1 MFCLMSVAWIVCL
14 GRRTISRVWET
25 TGQTQNRHHAAA
37 FRLYS
42 QAKWNFDEVIR
53 LHLVKIL
60 QVFVPGMRV
69 WLVVDDTLCHKRGAK
84 VAFGGIF
91 LDAVL
96 STKQHKIFRYGN
108 NGVLLGLIV
117 SLPGRWDRSFCIPL
131 LGRVFQKQGSKSKK
145 EHRTKPM
152 LAAEMIRTVAS
163 WLPKYEIRVV
173 ADSASIG
180 KTLLP
185 DRPKN
190 VHVLGP
196 ICWHAALTE
205 VSSGEATASEP
216 TAKRLPTPRARMQ
229 QESGG
234 KVRKF
239 EWIHGTSRRLEV
251 QSLVAGWET
260 VAGPSPVRVVLLRDP
275 KGEWRNEALVSTD
288 PQLSEW
294 EIGMGYC
301 QRWSVEVAIGDA
313 KGMLG
318 FHDPCVWKAESVE
331 RAAPMAWYTR
341 MRVLLW
347 YAWEGESHHAAVRH
361 RPWYPKEV
369 TTFSDR
375 LAGLRYALWEHGWVE
390 RGDKSPAAMPPEE
403 WLREYLATAAGRK
416 PKPGEKKG
424 FPEGK
429 EKEGDPKIDP
439 TSLQLRLHKCER
451 LVRSNAI
458 KPKAA
463 SDRTTPTLINI
474 GVLL

>member
-1 MFCLMSVAWIVCL
+1 MNQIIPSLARLLAPIAPAFRQEVFPMFCLMTTAWIVCL

-25 TGQTQNRHHAAA
+25 TGQTHQRHHSAA
-37 FRLYS
+37 FRLFS

-53 LHLVKIL
+53 LHLVQIL

-96 STKQHKIFRYGN
+96 STKKHKIFRYGN
-108 NGVLLGLIV
+108 NWVLLGLIV

-131 LGRVFQKQGSKSKK
+131 LWRVFQKQGSKSKK

-163 WLPKYEIRVV
+163 WLPKYEIWVV
-173 ADSASIG
+173 ADSAYIG
-180 KTLLP
+180 KTLLH

-205 VSSGEATASEP
+205 VLAGEVMASEQ
-216 TAKRLPTPRARMQ
+216 TAKRLPTPRARMN
-229 QESGG
+229 QENGW
-234 KVRKF
+234 KVRIF
-239 EWIHGTSRRLEV
+239 EWIHGSKRRLEV
-251 QSLVAGWET
+251 QSFLARWET
-260 VAGPSPVRVVLLRDP
+260 VAGSSAVRVVLLRDP
-275 KGEWRNEALVSTD
+275 KREWREEALVSTN
-288 PQLSEW
+288 PKLSEW
-294 EIGMGYC
+294 EMVMGYC

-331 RAAPMAWYTR
+331 RAAPMAWYSG
-341 MRVLLW
+341 MLVLLW
-347 YAWEGESHHAAVRH
+347 YALEGESHRVAVRH
-361 RPWYPKEV
+361 RPWYPKEGV
-369 TTFSDR
+369 TFSEMLFCFR
-375 LAGLRYALWEHGWVE
+375 LALWEHWWAE

-403 WLREYLATAAGRK
+403 WLLEYLATAA
-416 PKPGEKKG
+416 
-424 FPEGK
+424 
-429 EKEGDPKIDP
+429 
-439 TSLQLRLHKCER
+439 
-451 LVRSNAI
+451 
-458 KPKAA
+458 
-463 SDRTTPTLINI
+463 
-474 GVLL
+474 